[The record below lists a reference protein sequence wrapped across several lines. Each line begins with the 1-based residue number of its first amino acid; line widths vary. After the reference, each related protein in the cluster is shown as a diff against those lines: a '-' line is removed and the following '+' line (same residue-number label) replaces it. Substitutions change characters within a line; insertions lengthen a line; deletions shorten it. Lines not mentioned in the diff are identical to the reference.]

1 MNSRHL
7 GLVTPNANTR
17 TAPARYDA
25 ASSKAVEL
33 VAELD
38 KIERFRGELLISVP
52 DDGEAALELEFRRDL
67 SEQALR
73 DGFANEELRE
83 YCDPV
88 PANCPVQEILMA

>member
-1 MNSRHL
+1 MPLQAH
-7 GLVTPNANTR
+7 
-17 TAPARYDA
+17 TAPARCDA

-88 PANCPVQEILMA
+88 SANCPVQEILMA

>member
-1 MNSRHL
+1 MSSYAMSAIC
-7 GLVTPNANTR
+7 NAVL
-17 TAPARYDA
+17 
-25 ASSKAVEL
+25 SKTVEP

-38 KIERFRGELLISVP
+38 KIVGFRGKLLISVP